1 MTTSLDLHQVAETVA
16 DQGVGAVDT
25 TLIDGIAARGLAN
38 GASPTLV
45 DVLVDP
51 DEPAVARIRA
61 FGMVA
66 LVAARNDRF
75 ALAA

>member
-1 MTTSLDLHQVAETVA
+1 MTTPLSLHQVAETVA
-16 DQGVGAVDT
+16 DRGVGAVDT
-25 TLIDGIAARGLAN
+25 TLIDGIAATGLAN

-45 DVLVDP
+45 EVLVDP

-61 FGMVA
+61 FGLVA
-66 LVAARNDRF
+66 LVAARSDRF